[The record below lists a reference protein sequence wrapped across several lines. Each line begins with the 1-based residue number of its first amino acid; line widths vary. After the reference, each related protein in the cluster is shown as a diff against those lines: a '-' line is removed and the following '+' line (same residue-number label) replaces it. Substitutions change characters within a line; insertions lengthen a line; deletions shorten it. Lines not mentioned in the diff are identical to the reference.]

1 MTAKQA
7 RAIRKIIRESA
18 AKMSDAEVSVAPDCL
33 DRMTYSG
40 ALIKNGTRINW
51 GGSIKRAAV
60 DLWDREDNDPDHA
73 PTLWEDVQYRDGY
86 RIIPDTITAGLA
98 FAAGEIGWWNDKLYK
113 SKISANVYT
122 PDQYPAGWETV
133 KEE

>member
-1 MTAKQA
+1 MTATQA
-7 RAIRKIIRESA
+7 RAIRKIIREGA

-40 ALIKNGTRINW
+40 DLIKNGTRINW

-86 RIIPDTITAGLA
+86 RIIPETITAGLA
-98 FAAGEIGWWNDKLYK
+98 FSAGEIGRWRDKLYK

-122 PDQYPAGWETV
+122 PDQYPDGWETV

>member
-1 MTAKQA
+1 
-7 RAIRKIIRESA
+7 
-18 AKMSDAEVSVAPDCL
+18 MSDAEVSVAPDCL

-40 ALIKNGTRINW
+40 DLIKNGTRINW

-86 RIIPDTITAGLA
+86 RIIPETITAGLA
-98 FAAGEIGWWNDKLYK
+98 FSAVEIGWWRDKLYK

-122 PDQYPAGWETV
+122 PDQYPDGWETV